1 MKGFANVLISAA
13 IACHASAQVQGGG
26 TSPAAQ
32 VVTLLSNLKTNIQA
46 SGASEQASYNTFA
59 CWCENTAQE
68 KAVAITG
75 TKTDLEA
82 LQSAMVTNKGRLG
95 KLDAQVKQLT
105 KEIAENLASQK
116 EATEVR
122 EKEYASYAA
131 ERAESEQSIAALEGA
146 IKALTGAGAGKAVG
160 FLETHQEAK
169 LLGVAASMR
178 PVLKDALSKS
188 SLSEENMEVVER
200 FVAKPVEFV
209 KGAVFSQT
217 GQNPAGDY
225 APASTQI
232 QGILK
237 SMYDSFTSDLE
248 KDNAK
253 EGQRQKDFEAFSVTK
268 NQELTT
274 ARSDLTTAKEGQASQ
289 TTELAQNKAS
299 SDTKKKSLAADEE
312 FWSQTKDSCA
322 AKAKGWAERS
332 RSRTTEIN
340 GINEAVGI
348 LSSAEAKAN
357 FQTSESKSFLQLSLV
372 NSGFVARRARAYKKL
387 SSVAAR
393 YHSIEFAQIAATV
406 KNTKG
411 HFDTVVVMIDKML
424 ATTREEEQADI
435 AHKDRCEIKENA
447 NQNAIADAD
456 RDKTKHN
463 TGITRL
469 VTAIGVTNA
478 LISKTQRDIVA
489 NGDMQSNTKIER
501 ARQNAEYKVSLKADI
516 ATVKLF
522 EGAQAALE
530 KFYKD
535 TSALQVGA
543 APTPTTNFK
552 GGKSK
557 GHSGEARGV
566 LVILEMLKEDV
577 RKQIKSEGQEELDA
591 QKAYGD
597 SAATLVRNQRALDK
611 GLAEARALLANQQ
624 SKKTKETAA
633 RDKAQAELDSE
644 NEIKAVIATDC
655 NWVAITFVDR
665 RTKRKAEMEGLSS
678 ASEFLAAAG
687 APIALT
693 DLSMPA

>member
-1 MKGFANVLISAA
+1 MKGFANLLISAA
-13 IACHASAQVQGGG
+13 IACHAAAQVQGGG
-26 TSPAAQ
+26 ASPAAQ
-32 VVTLLSNLKTNIQA
+32 VVTLLRDLMQNIVA
-46 SGASEQASYNTFA
+46 SGTSEQTSYNTFA

-68 KAVAITG
+68 KAVAITS

-82 LQSAMVTNKGRLG
+82 LQNAMVTNKGNLG

-122 EKEYASYAA
+122 EKEYAAYAA
-131 ERAESEQSIAALEGA
+131 ERAGSEQSIAALEGA
-146 IKALTGAGAGKAVG
+146 IKALTGAGAGKAAG

-178 PVLKDALSKS
+178 PVLKDVLSKS

-237 SMYDSFTSDLE
+237 SMYDSFTADLE

-253 EGQRQKDFEAFSVTK
+253 EGQRQKDFGEFQVTK

-274 ARSDLTTAKEGQASQ
+274 ARSDLTTAKSDQAGQ
-289 TTELAQNKAS
+289 TTALAQNKAS

-332 RSRTTEIN
+332 RSRTLEMN
-340 GINEAVGI
+340 GIEAAIKI
-348 LSSAEAKAN
+348 LTSDEAKAN
-357 FQTSESKSFLQLSLV
+357 FATSESKSFLQLSLV

-411 HFDTVVVMIDKML
+411 HFDSVVAMIEKML
-424 ATTREEEQADI
+424 AVTRQEEQDDI

-447 NQNAIADAD
+447 NENAIADAD
-456 RDKTKHN
+456 RDKRKHN

-469 VTAIGVTNA
+469 ETAIAATNA
-478 LISKTQRDIVA
+478 LITKTQQDIVA
-489 NGDMQSNTKIER
+489 NSNMQNGTKAER
-501 ARQNAEYKVSLKADI
+501 ATQNAEYKVSLKADT

-522 EGAQAALE
+522 ESAQASLE
-530 KFYKD
+530 KFYKKA
-535 TSALQVGA
+535 SALQVGA
-543 APTPTTNFK
+543 APAPTTNFE
-552 GGKSK
+552 GGEGK
-557 GHSGEARGV
+557 GHAGEARGV

-597 SAATLVRNQRALDK
+597 SAATLVRNQRALEK
-611 GLAEARALLANQQ
+611 ALAEARALLANQQ
-624 SKKTKETAA
+624 SKKTKETAS

-644 NEIKAVIATDC
+644 NAIKLVIATDC
-655 NWVAITFVDR
+655 NWVATHFTVR

>member
-1 MKGFANVLISAA
+1 MKGVASVLISAA
-13 IACHASAQVQGGG
+13 ITCHAAAQVQGGG
-26 TSPAAQ
+26 ASPAAQ
-32 VVTLLSNLKTNIQA
+32 VVTLLANLKGNIEA
-46 SGASEQASYNTFA
+46 SGASEQTSYNAFA

-68 KAVAITG
+68 KATAITN
-75 TKTDLEA
+75 TKTDLEG
-82 LQSAMVTNKGRLG
+82 LQNAMVTNKGQLG
-95 KLDAQVKQLT
+95 KLSAQVKQLS

-146 IKALTGAGAGKAVG
+146 IKALTGAGEGKAAG

-178 PVLKDALSKS
+178 PVLKDVLSKS
-188 SLSEENMEVVER
+188 SLSDENMEVVER

-209 KGAVFSQT
+209 KGAMFSQT

-253 EGQRQKDFEAFSVTK
+253 EAQRQKEFGEFQVTK
-268 NQELTT
+268 NTELAT
-274 ARSDLTTAKEGQASQ
+274 AQGDLSTAKQDQASQ
-289 TTELAQNKAS
+289 TTSLTQNKAS

-322 AKAKGWAERS
+322 AKAKGWAEKS

-340 GINEAVGI
+340 GIDEAIKI
-348 LSSAEAKAN
+348 LNSTDAKAN
-357 FQTSESKSFLQLSLV
+357 FATSESKSFLQLSMV
-372 NSGFVARRARAYKKL
+372 NSGFVARRARAYEKL

-393 YHSIEFAQIAATV
+393 YHSVEFAQIAATV
-406 KNTKG
+406 KHTRG
-411 HFDTVVVMIDKML
+411 HFDSVVAMIGKML
-424 ATTREEEQADI
+424 ATTRQEEQDDI
-435 AHKDRCEIKENA
+435 AHKDRCETKENA
-447 NQNAIADAD
+447 NQNAIADAL

-463 TGITRL
+463 TGINRME
-469 VTAIGVTNA
+469 TAILATNA
-478 LISKTQRDIVA
+478 LITKTEQSIVD
-489 NGDMQSNTKIER
+489 NELMQNRTKNER
-501 ARQNAEYKVSLKADI
+501 ANQSAEYKVSLKADT

-522 EGAQAALE
+522 EQAQASLE

-543 APTPTTNFK
+543 APMPATNFK
-552 GGKSK
+552 GGESK

-591 QKAYGD
+591 QKAYED
-597 SAATLVRNQRALDK
+597 SATTLVRNQRALEK
-611 GLAEARALLANQQ
+611 ALADAKAQLADQR
-624 SKKTKETAA
+624 SKKVKETSA
-633 RDKAQAELDSE
+633 RDKAQTELDSE
-644 NEIKAVIATDC
+644 NQIKTVIATDC
-655 NWVAITFVDR
+655 NWVATHFASR
-665 RTKRKAEMEGLSS
+665 RDKRKAEMDGLSS

-687 APIALT
+687 APIA
-693 DLSMPA
+693 